1 MTSPSDAEPFTSTDP
16 EDHFAGDKGDAY
28 IVAHD
33 APNPYEAVVPPI
45 VQTSLFT
52 FKSYAEM
59 EATYRGERVRPTYS
73 RGLNPTVRI
82 FEEKLAALEGAE
94 DALGFASGM
103 AAISSTV
110 LTFVEPGDRIVAV
123 RHVYPDAYR
132 LFETMLKRLKVEVT
146 YVDGRDEDAVASALP
161 GAKLFY
167 MESPTSWVMQAH
179 DVGALAALA
188 RRHGVLTVI
197 DNSWASPVFQKP
209 VTLGVDIVLHSAS
222 KYLGGHSD
230 VVAGVVAGS
239 KASIGQIRS
248 RTLPYLGGKLSPF
261 DAWLLI
267 RGLRTL
273 PIRMRVHEADAMAI
287 ARRLANHAAVAS
299 VQHPGLSNALPAGLT
314 GTSGLFSLTF
324 EPNVDIVAF
333 VDRLE
338 TFSLGVSWGGHESLV
353 VPGKVVLAQ
362 AAGPNSAQ
370 AFGIDPQS
378 VRLHVGLEGVEPLW
392 ADLEA
397 AISAAAGT

>member
-1 MTSPSDAEPFTSTDP
+1 MTGDDAFHEAS
-16 EDHFAGDKGDAY
+16 K

-33 APNPYEAVVPPI
+33 EPNPYEAVVPPI

-52 FKSYAEM
+52 FSSYADM
-59 EATYRGERVRPTYS
+59 LATYRGERVRPTYS

-110 LTFVEPGDRIVAV
+110 LSFVEPGDRIVCV

-132 LFETMLKRLKVEVT
+132 LFETILKRLKITVT
-146 YVDGRDEDAVASALP
+146 YVDGRDLDAVGKELP

-167 MESPTSWVMQAH
+167 MESPTSWVMETH
-179 DVGALAALA
+179 DVAALA
-188 RRHGVLTVI
+188 RLARKHGVMTVI
-197 DNSWASPVFQKP
+197 DNSWASPVFQQP
-209 VTLGVDIVLHSAS
+209 LALGCDLVLHSAS

-239 KASIGQIRS
+239 AALIARIRS
-248 RTLPYLGGKLSPF
+248 TTLPYLGGKLSPF

-273 PIRMRVHEADAMAI
+273 PLRMKAHEAAALEI
-287 ARRLANHAAVAS
+287 ARRLADHPAVSS
-299 VQHPGLSNALPAGLT
+299 VQHPGLGNALPPGLT
-314 GTSGLFSLTF
+314 GTSGLFSF
-324 EPNVDIVAF
+324 VFAEGVDVAVF
-333 VDRLE
+333 ADALQL
-338 TFSLGVSWGGHESLV
+338 FSLGVSWGGHESLV
-353 VPGKVVLAQ
+353 VPGKVVRAQ
-362 AAGPNSAQ
+362 AAEPNSAM
-370 AFGIDPQS
+370 AFGIHENS
-378 VRLHVGLEGVEPLW
+378 VRLHVGLEGADVLW
-392 ADLEA
+392 RDLEA
-397 AISAAAGT
+397 AIDAGIGGRAR